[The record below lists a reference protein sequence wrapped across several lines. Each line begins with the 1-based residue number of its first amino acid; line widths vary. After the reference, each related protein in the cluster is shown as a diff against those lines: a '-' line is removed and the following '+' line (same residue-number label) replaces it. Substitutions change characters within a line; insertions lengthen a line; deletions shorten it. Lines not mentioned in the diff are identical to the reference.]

1 MWSSC
6 GTTLA
11 DWVVSSLCQ
20 KSRVIDI
27 PICSCSQECFL
38 YKLINWHF
46 FTAVHLSWN
55 VDQSIELFP
64 PSGFWLVTRNMSHR
78 ARRAHCSG
86 EFGPMWRLP
95 KEYLVESE
103 LLYGMYMCQPRA
115 RDQQSILL
123 KAHWSFDILLIIPS
137 QINQASQAA
146 TLRDILLVCNIWLYK
161 EPWNLMQLF
170 VWQEGHSSILFG
182 QQNLGGKSA
191 QIALIKSWNK
201 TA

>member
-46 FTAVHLSWN
+46 FTAVHLSWI
-55 VDQSIELFP
+55 VSTIWVLVGDQEHEPQGKTGTLFRRIR
-64 PSGFWLVTRNMSHR
+64 SHVTIAKRIPGRIGVMH
-78 ARRAHCSG
+78 
-86 EFGPMWRLP
+86 
-95 KEYLVESE
+95 
-103 LLYGMYMCQPRA
+103 MCQPRA

-137 QINQASQAA
+137 QINQARQAA

-161 EPWNLMQLF
+161 ETWNLMQLF
-170 VWQEGHSSILFG
+170 VWQEGHSS
-182 QQNLGGKSA
+182 
-191 QIALIKSWNK
+191 
-201 TA
+201 

>member
-1 MWSSC
+1 MVIVWNDIGGLGCVIPLSKVQGYWYSD
-6 GTTLA
+6 LFM
-11 DWVVSSLCQ
+11 VPRMFSLPTYQ
-20 KSRVIDI
+20 LT
-27 PICSCSQECFL
+27 FL
-38 YKLINWHF
+38 
-46 FTAVHLSWN
+46 
-55 VDQSIELFP
+55 
-64 PSGFWLVTRNMSHR
+64 
-78 ARRAHCSG
+78 HCSALVLKC
-86 EFGPMWRLP
+86 GPEHWIVSTIWV
-95 KEYLVESE
+95 LVGDQEHEPQGKTGTLFRRIRSHVTIAKRIP
-103 LLYGMYMCQPRA
+103 GRIGVMHMCQPRA

-137 QINQASQAA
+137 QINQARQAA